1 MSGNQFFHGLQFDN
15 DPSVDDDVCV
25 IISDQHS
32 LIADLERDLLFH
44 GYSALGELVCE
55 CFLINGLRETMAEL
69 IQDLEPRSDDPF
81 GKLFRALIETN
92 FHPCS
97 STSIR
102 V

>member
-44 GYSALGELVCE
+44 GYSALGEFVCE
-55 CFLINGLRETMAEL
+55 CFLINGFRETMAEF
-69 IQDLEPRSDDPF
+69 IHV
-81 GKLFRALIETN
+81 
-92 FHPCS
+92 HPCLI
-97 STSIR
+97 STVAVSTPTIFGR
-102 V
+102 LRIP